1 MDVAEHQDGRDN
13 ILVLVERRDLRTHK
27 SLPDNKSG
35 KEIGETKMSLTD
47 MFLMLMTAIMIS
59 VVLLGCQPIDGYQ
72 DYYIWEQIGG

>member
-1 MDVAEHQDGRDN
+1 M
-13 ILVLVERRDLRTHK
+13 T
-27 SLPDNKSG
+27 
-35 KEIGETKMSLTD
+35 LTD